1 MTATQ
6 QSTDNASPTL
16 AHNAIG
22 LPEVLFQS
30 ITHMAPA
37 VATALSIGAATTFAG
52 GITPLAVVFAMIAVL
67 FTAYSMAQLA
77 KHLPSAGGMYTYV
90 GRGLGSFFGWLVAW
104 SFAIA
109 EPLVMPLLLG
119 GFGFYGAIFF
129 SSYLGIEFEFAW
141 VVLAIACGLVV
152 WFLNYRGIGLSTRTG
167 LVLGVIEIAIFLLI
181 STLLIVNADDNT
193 LSVFLPGDEGVKPAF
208 QGMIFCLLAFIGF
221 EAAAPLGEETS
232 EPRRVIPR
240 ALIWSALLVGLFY
253 VFNYYAA
260 TVFFGPDQMTGFYT
274 SHDGD
279 PWGFMAEEVL
289 PGIGGLLVVFAILNS
304 SLANA
309 NAGATA
315 ATRSLFAMGR
325 ASLLPHYFA
334 RVDAGTRAP
343 VNAVHFQA
351 ITALII
357 VVVLGFLL
365 TDDPYPFGLNVYV
378 FLGTMLG
385 LIFAGIYILVN
396 LACFGYYW
404 RERRDEFNWLKHAVV
419 PVFGVIAMIPGP
431 AGGHRRGD
439 DPDPRRH
446 ARPVQQLPAVGGA
459 DRRRPGP
466 HRGRHLHR
474 AADAEPGGAGPRGRG
489 LWRRVRSCGG
499 TAADGARRLLTD
511 AGRRQRRPVFSGYST
526 SIFSCAGGGAWGGS
540 AGAADSSSP
549 AIHRSR

>member
-1 MTATQ
+1 MSVGEQ
-6 QSTDNASPTL
+6 PMGGASPSL
-16 AHNAIG
+16 ERDAIG

-52 GITPLAVVFAMIAVL
+52 GITPLAVLFAMIAVL

-104 SFAIA
+104 GFAIA

-119 GFGFYGAIFF
+119 GFGFYGAIFL
-129 SSYLGIEFEFAW
+129 SSYLGIQFEYSW
-141 VVLAIACGLVV
+141 VVLAILCGLAV
-152 WFLNYRGIGLSTRTG
+152 WWLTYRGIGLSTRTG
-167 LVLGVIEIAIFLLI
+167 IVLGVIEIAIFLLI
-181 STLLIVNADDNT
+181 STLLIINADQNT
-193 LSVFLPGDEGVKPAF
+193 VNVFLPGDEGVKPAF

-221 EAAAPLGEETS
+221 EAAAPLGEETR
-232 EPRRVIPR
+232 EPRRAIPR
-240 ALIWSALLVGLFY
+240 ALLWSAFLVGLFY

-260 TVFFGPDQMTGFYT
+260 TVYFGPDRMTEFYAFNE
-274 SHDGD
+274 GD

-289 PGIGGLLVVFAILNS
+289 PGIGGLLIVFAILNS

-325 ASLLPHYFA
+325 ASLAPRFFA
-334 RVDAGTRAP
+334 AVNPETRAP

-357 VVVLGFLL
+357 AVALGFLL
-365 TDDPYPFGLNVYV
+365 GGDPYPFGLNVYV

-396 LACFGYYW
+396 IACIGYFL
-404 RERRDEFNWLKHAVV
+404 REGRAEFNPLKHVVV
-419 PVFGVIAMIPGP
+419 PVLGVIAMIP
-431 AGGHRRGD
+431 ALLAVIGGVTIPIID
-439 DPDPRRH
+439 VTLDPYTNYLRFTAPI
-446 ARPVQQLPAVGGA
+446 VGILLLIGIVVYFVLRA
-459 DRRRPGP
+459 RRPEALDRVGDVYGGEAP
-466 HRGRHLHR
+466 SPSD
-474 AADAEPGGAGPRGRG
+474 AAA
-489 LWRRVRSCGG
+489 
-499 TAADGARRLLTD
+499 
-511 AGRRQRRPVFSGYST
+511 
-526 SIFSCAGGGAWGGS
+526 
-540 AGAADSSSP
+540 
-549 AIHRSR
+549 